1 MFSKKEIL
9 LWFVTF
15 FVGIMLSWSCKLEAA
30 DVDTKHI
37 PKRNLYPNV
46 LMYNSTASCIQG
58 VIALL
63 LASNPNMRNQMM
75 PPAVMQQMIGHCS
88 CVMDKIRLL
97 HSVEEYYANMHDYV
111 WIRSIWGKY
120 GAECIDMGYL
130 AGLVTKGKQPSDNK
144 TTEKPKPIEPEPVP
158 EQPQTEQLLDN
169 SGTSFQG

>member
-9 LWFVTF
+9 LWIVIF

-30 DVDTKHI
+30 DVDTKPD

-58 VIALL
+58 VVALL
-63 LASNPNMRNQMM
+63 LSSNPSMRNQMM
-75 PPAVMQQMIGHCS
+75 PPAVIQQMIGHCS

-97 HSVEEYYANMHDYV
+97 HSVEEYYANMHDYI
-111 WIRSIWGKY
+111 WIRNMWGKY

-144 TTEKPKPIEPEPVP
+144 TIEKPKPIEPEPK
-158 EQPQTEQLLDN
+158 QPQTEQLLD
-169 SGTSFQG
+169 STGTSFQG

>member
-58 VIALL
+58 VVSLL
-63 LASNPNMRNQMM
+63 LVSNPNLRNQML
-75 PPAVMQQMIGHCS
+75 PPAVLQQLIGHCS

-120 GAECIDMGYL
+120 GAECVDMGYL
-130 AGLVTKGKQPSDNK
+130 AGLGIGRAPLPSDNQ
-144 TTEKPKPIEPEPVP
+144 TIEEPKETKPVP
-158 EQPQTEQLLDN
+158 KINVPEETLGED
-169 SGTSFQG
+169 TSFQG

>member
-58 VIALL
+58 VVALL
-63 LASNPNMRNQMM
+63 LVSNPNLRNQML
-75 PPAVMQQMIGHCS
+75 PPAVLQQLIGHCS

-120 GAECIDMGYL
+120 GAECVDMGYL
-130 AGLVTKGKQPSDNK
+130 AGLGIGRAPQPSDNQ
-144 TTEKPKPIEPEPVP
+144 TTEEPKETKPESKIQVP
-158 EQPQTEQLLDN
+158 EETLND
-169 SGTSFQG
+169 TSFQG

>member
-1 MFSKKEIL
+1 MNNKFIKICFIL
-9 LWFVTF
+9 FAF
-15 FVGIMLSWSCKLEAA
+15 FTISVFAYSLQAA
-30 DVDTKHI
+30 E
-37 PKRNLYPNV
+37 KRSLYPNV

-97 HSVEEYYANMHDYV
+97 VTVEDYYANMHDY
-111 WIRSIWGKY
+111 IRIRDLWGKY

-144 TTEKPKPIEPEPVP
+144 TIEEPKETKPIPKIEEPE
-158 EQPQTEQLLDN
+158 ETLND
-169 SGTSFQG
+169 TSFQG

>member
-1 MFSKKEIL
+1 MNNKFITMCFIL
-9 LWFVTF
+9 FAF
-15 FVGIMLSWSCKLEAA
+15 FTISVFAYSLQAA
-30 DVDTKHI
+30 E
-37 PKRNLYPNV
+37 KRNLYPNV

-58 VIALL
+58 VVALL

-97 HSVEEYYANMHDYV
+97 TSVEEYYANMHDYI
-111 WIRSIWGKY
+111 WIRNMWGKY

-144 TTEKPKPIEPEPVP
+144 TIEEPKETKPIPKIEEPE
-158 EQPQTEQLLDN
+158 ETLND
-169 SGTSFQG
+169 TSFQG